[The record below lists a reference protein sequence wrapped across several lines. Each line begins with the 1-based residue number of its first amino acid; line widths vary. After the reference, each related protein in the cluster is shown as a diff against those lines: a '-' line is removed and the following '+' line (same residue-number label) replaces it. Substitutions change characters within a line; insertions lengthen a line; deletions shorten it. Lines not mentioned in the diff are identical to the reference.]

1 MVSTDAVTDSS
12 GRKASAPLRV
22 AVVEDDAVMRVLL
35 EYLLSKA
42 ENEFDLLGLW
52 KDGES
57 ALRDFPE
64 LVPDVVVVD
73 LELPRMTGAQLIS
86 SLATKLPHTA
96 FVVLTVHDDPLKVFD
111 ALRAGAR
118 GYLLKG
124 SNRGELVTCI
134 RAASE
139 GVAPLSQEIAN
150 LLIQSFQEPAKVE
163 KRPIPGLTPRE
174 MQILERLA
182 QGMVPKEVA
191 FDLSLS
197 YETVRDYLKG
207 VYLKLHVR
215 SRTEAVIKYLQH
227 GEP

>member
-1 MVSTDAVTDSS
+1 
-12 GRKASAPLRV
+12 
-22 AVVEDDAVMRVLL
+22 MRVLL

-227 GEP
+227 GES